1 MTHLTNIHV
10 TDRPSSRDASHL
22 KVTSATSIK
31 KTLQFHKFN
40 CTMYVCSG
48 PGENEQRN
56 IAGSHPEHPPD
67 PRQVMNCCVTIEE
80 KGVSVEIS
88 FQSIQ

>member
-1 MTHLTNIHV
+1 
-10 TDRPSSRDASHL
+10 
-22 KVTSATSIK
+22 
-31 KTLQFHKFN
+31 
-40 CTMYVCSG
+40 MYVCSG

-80 KGVSVEIS
+80 KGVSAEIS